1 MGAIDDAMELRQQ
14 DKIDQQQAA
23 NSARLYN
30 PDGSA
35 KANDFVM
42 PKMPQSTFPAS
53 LGHAGS
59 ELSVDTGQ
67 VGTVRTNM
75 AANLKQ
81 LEATL
86 SQLVSNGDF
95 GAAIGGWDT
104 ADGFGSNTLNAYEGI
119 TQFMQAL
126 NAAYDMVIGA
136 LGKTAANYADA
147 ETTTASAANQISAD
161 AAPGSALSG

>member
-1 MGAIDDAMELRQQ
+1 MGAIDDAMELREQ

-23 NSARLYN
+23 NNARLYN

-35 KANDFVM
+35 RANDFVM
-42 PKMPQSTFPAS
+42 PRMPQSAFPAS

-126 NAAYDMVIGA
+126 SSSYDSVTGNLAKTVVNYDDTETTIASAAGRIGSETVPGGA
-136 LGKTAANYADA
+136 LG
-147 ETTTASAANQISAD
+147 
-161 AAPGSALSG
+161 

>member
-1 MGAIDDAMELRQQ
+1 MGAIDDAMELREQ

-23 NSARLYN
+23 NNARLYN

-35 KANDFVM
+35 RANDFVM
-42 PKMPQSTFPAS
+42 PRMPQSTFPAS

-75 AANLKQ
+75 AANLRQ

-104 ADGFGSNTLNAYEGI
+104 ADGFGGNTLNAYEGI

-126 NAAYDMVIGA
+126 SSSYDSVTGNLAKTVVNYDDTETTIASAARRIGSETAPGGA
-136 LGKTAANYADA
+136 LG
-147 ETTTASAANQISAD
+147 
-161 AAPGSALSG
+161 

>member
-1 MGAIDDAMELRQQ
+1 MGAIDDAMELREQ
-14 DKIDQQQAA
+14 DKLDQQQAA
-23 NSARLYN
+23 NNARLYN

-42 PKMPQSTFPAS
+42 PGMPQSTFPAR
-53 LGHAGS
+53 LADAGS

-67 VGTVRTNM
+67 VGAVRTNM
-75 AANLKQ
+75 AANLRQ

-95 GAAIGGWDT
+95 GAAIGGWTT

-126 NAAYDMVIGA
+126 NSAYDSVTGNLA
-136 LGKTAANYADA
+136 KTVVNYDDT
-147 ETTTASAANQISAD
+147 ETTITSAASRIGSE
-161 AAPGSALSG
+161 AAPSGSVGG